1 MKLEPG
7 TFSTAQTRCRRSIRL
22 SHEFWHESVS
32 IHVSQPLSC
41 YRHTNSSR
49 VYSSQTTRDNTYG
62 LLEINGLSKTKTI
75 VSPQTKLEI
84 SYQYFSFCQNSFI
97 VERSL
102 ISSNDLSTE
111 TIPFSDFSSMNDTL
125 SNLFKVI

>member
-1 MKLEPG
+1 MHGQSEARTRDFQHGTDPVSTLQQTEPRVL
-7 TFSTAQTRCRRSIRL
+7 T
-22 SHEFWHESVS
+22 WVSV
-32 IHVSQPLSC
+32 HVSQPLSC
-41 YRHTNSSR
+41 YGHT
-49 VYSSQTTRDNTYG
+49 YSTAFI
-62 LLEINGLSKTKTI
+62 LLKQQETIREINVLSKTKTI

-84 SYQYFSFCQNSFI
+84 SYQYFSFSQNSFI

>member
-7 TFSTAQTRCRRSIRL
+7 TFNTAQTRCRRSNRL
-22 SHEFWHESVS
+22 SHESVYMLVNRYHVTYTHI
-32 IHVSQPLSC
+32 IHAFI
-41 YRHTNSSR
+41 
-49 VYSSQTTRDNTYG
+49 
-62 LLEINGLSKTKTI
+62 LLKQQETIREINGLSKTKTI

-84 SYQYFSFCQNSFI
+84 SYQYFSFSQNSFI

-111 TIPFSDFSSMNDTL
+111 AIPFSDFSSMNDTL

>member
-1 MKLEPG
+1 MVRVKLEPG
-7 TFSTAQTRCRRSIRL
+7 TFSTAQTRCRRSNRL
-22 SHEFWHESVS
+22 SHEYWHESVS

-41 YRHTNSSR
+41 YRHTYSTR
-49 VYSSQTTRDNTYG
+49 VYSSQTTRDNTWDKW
-62 LLEINGLSKTKTI
+62 LSKTKTI
-75 VSPQTKLEI
+75 VSSQTKLEI
-84 SYQYFSFCQNSFI
+84 SYQYFSFSQNSFI

-125 SNLFKVI
+125 SNPFKVI